1 MMNPRD
7 IYTMARR
14 QYRISLHLNPL
25 QPGAIEARNAALTM
39 LRTVIG
45 KWEDCRP
52 CRVPGARW
60 RGTPGGRGACARWHV
75 NAACTRWM
83 KAH

>member
-1 MMNPRD
+1 MNPRD

-14 QYRISLHLNPL
+14 QYRISLRLNTL
-25 QPGAIEARNAALTM
+25 QPGVIEARNAARTM
-39 LRTVIG
+39 LRTVVG
-45 KWEDCRP
+45 KWDDCRP
-52 CRVPGARW
+52 CRVPGASW
-60 RGTPGGRGACARWHV
+60 RGTPNGLGSCSRWHV

>member
-1 MMNPRD
+1 MNPRD

-14 QYRISLHLNPL
+14 QYRISLRLNL
-25 QPGAIEARNAALTM
+25 MQPGAIEARDAALSM
-39 LRTVIG
+39 LRIVVG
-45 KWEDCRP
+45 KLDDCRP
-52 CRVPGARW
+52 DLKMGAQW
-60 RGTPGGRGACARWHV
+60 RGTPSRRGAVSRWHV